1 MDSNTVVLVIIG
13 VIGLA
18 SLSGFFWTKT
28 KGFGRFATS
37 ALLMLLVVLI
47 TSLLFAAGKLEGPIL
62 ANIFFA
68 VIGFAGGL
76 FTTKESGTKEAAPTV
91 ADRSM
96 G

>member
-18 SLSGFFWTKT
+18 TLAGFFWTKT
-28 KGFGRFATS
+28 QGFGRFATS
-37 ALLMLLVVLI
+37 SLLMLLVVLI
-47 TSLLFAAGKLEGPIL
+47 TSLLFAAGKLESPVL

-76 FTTKESGTKEAAPTV
+76 FTTKEQAAKEAAPTAV
-91 ADRSM
+91 GR
-96 G
+96 GIG